1 MRPLSQGKFIFKE
14 KTFVGSR
21 WQEGRGTGGPA
32 EGGRRCEL
40 GRRGSFWK
48 GGKASLSRGGGK
60 GGCGKNREKEGL
72 LRKRRGKEG
81 TSR

>member
-48 GGKASLSRGGGK
+48 GGKASLSRGGGE
-60 GGCGKNREKEGL
+60 GRMREEQREGRIIKEEK
-72 LRKRRGKEG
+72 RKRRNF
-81 TSR
+81 